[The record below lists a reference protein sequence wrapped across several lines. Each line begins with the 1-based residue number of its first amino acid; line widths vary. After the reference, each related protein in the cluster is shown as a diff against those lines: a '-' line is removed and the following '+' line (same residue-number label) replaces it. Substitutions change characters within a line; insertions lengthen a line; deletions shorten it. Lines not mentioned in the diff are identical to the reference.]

1 MSNVKNPQIEFVAD
15 YDWISGHFDM
25 EKDRWVTPDDMRGM
39 LADFS
44 SPSFGLRLTYT
55 RSPQFDRATEY
66 GGRMTTYLARIEGA
80 EAVRWSWF
88 DRLYELLCDIQ
99 KTGKVQI
106 QNFEVTDTDAPEH
119 FDYVGNY

>member
-55 RSPQFDRATEY
+55 RSPQFDRVSRRPVSHQVGQLADGDVTEIDP
-66 GGRMTTYLARIEGA
+66 GRL
-80 EAVRWSWF
+80 S
-88 DRLYELLCDIQ
+88 
-99 KTGKVQI
+99 
-106 QNFEVTDTDAPEH
+106 
-119 FDYVGNY
+119 